1 VQSSAEQIQGLETR
15 LAAAMV
21 LRAILTKKQGLDDF
35 FAPEAGVVFLT
46 RLAPRDRA
54 LARSIVTVALR
65 RLGTIRAAIGQLLKT
80 SLPRTASD
88 LEWILLVASAQIL
101 FLDVPDHASVDLAVR
116 AARLDPKIAGFAPL
130 VNGVLRNLIRERQRI
145 LDEGDALA
153 LDTPPWLAERWRKTY
168 GEDTAR
174 AIARAHRNEPTL
186 DITVRQDPLGWAQR
200 LGARLLPTGSLRL
213 ETHAAISE
221 LPGYAEGEWWV
232 QDAAAA
238 LPAQLLAVTPGARI
252 ADFCAAP
259 GGKAAQL
266 AARGAKVVA
275 IDRSSSRIK
284 RLEANFARLQLEA
297 EIVIADALAVEMAP
311 FDAILLDAPCSATGT
326 IRRHPDIAWIKQ
338 PKDIVALADLQS
350 RLLEKAATLLK
361 PGGTL
366 IYCTCSLEAEEG
378 EDQIAAFLAR
388 HGDFRRIPI
397 LASEVGGLNEII
409 NPQGDLRMLPNHLQA
424 QEPRFSGLDGFFV
437 SRLTRL
443 DTLPV

>member
-15 LAAAMV
+15 QAAATI

-35 FAPEAGVVFLT
+35 FSPEASVALFT
-46 RLAPRDRA
+46 KLAPRDRA

-65 RLGTIRAAIGQLLKT
+65 RLGTIRVAIGQLLKT

-88 LEWILLVASAQIL
+88 LEWILLVAGAQIL

-116 AARLDPKIAGFAPL
+116 AARLDPKSAGFAPL
-130 VNGVLRNLIRERQRI
+130 VNGVLRNLIRERQSI
-145 LDEGDALA
+145 LDDGDALV
-153 LDTPPWLAERWRKTY
+153 LDTPSWLAERWRKNY

-200 LGARLLPTGSLRL
+200 LNARLLPTGSLRL
-213 ETHAAISE
+213 ETHAAISD
-221 LPGYAEGEWWV
+221 LPGYAEGQWWV

-238 LPAQLLAVTPGARI
+238 LPAQLIALTPGARI

-275 IDRSSSRIK
+275 IDRSSSRMK
-284 RLEANFARLQLEA
+284 RLEANFTRLQLEA
-297 EIVIADALAVEMAP
+297 EIVIADALAVEMEP

-338 PKDIVALADLQS
+338 PKDIVALSALQT
-350 RLLEKAATLLK
+350 RLLEKAATMLK
-361 PGGTL
+361 PGGIL

-378 EDQIAAFLAR
+378 EDQIATFLAR
-388 HGDFRRIPI
+388 HDDFRRVPV
-397 LASEVGGLNEII
+397 LASEVGGLSEII

-424 QEPRFSGLDGFFV
+424 EEPRFSGLDGFFV
-437 SRLTRL
+437 SRLMRL